1 MIEGLK
7 VSLEGDIE
15 KQSPL
20 LGRNCVYHK
29 KQLIN
34 KLPSYLTVHFVR
46 FYWKKD
52 SASAGTKAGKA
63 KILRVTSY
71 YLTKPLALYRT

>member
-29 KQLIN
+29 KQQVN

-52 SASAGTKAGKA
+52 STASGTKAGKA
-63 KILRVTSY
+63 KILRVRNS
-71 YLTKPLALYRT
+71 LT